1 MQSNENPKIDWQTE
15 PTKTLVSKDPVRIGS
30 KFEQGK
36 NETTRIPLLESLQK
50 IIQNPPYPDYRFSC
64 VYCGSLDVF
73 ITVNGET
80 QAIDIDCLE
89 CNKKWFEDKLS
100 NLEVTKQCLC

>member
-1 MQSNENPKIDWQTE
+1 MQSNENSKMNWQTE

-30 KFEQGK
+30 KFELEI
-36 NETTRIPLLESLQK
+36 ETTRIPLLETLQK
-50 IIQNPPYPDYRFSC
+50 IIENPPYPDYRFSC

-73 ITVNGET
+73 ITLNSGT
-80 QAIDIDCLE
+80 QTIDIDCLD
-89 CNKKWFEDKLS
+89 CNKKWFEGRIA